1 MKANKV
7 DCFLP
12 YVSVVQA
19 EATVAALK
27 ELDAVNEIFLLASDY
42 EATPIEGCK
51 LLSVGSLTST
61 ATVKAI
67 SDNASAQY
75 TLLITTLD
83 HIELGYLAI
92 ERFMSVAQ
100 DTMAGMLYS
109 NRWIAK
115 SKNCEQYPVIDYQ
128 FGSLRD
134 DFEFGPLLFFETS
147 SFRFAAETAEDDYTF
162 AGLYDLRL
170 RLSRFAPIARIDEYL
185 YTQHSGVLS
194 SDDDSQF
201 AYVDPKNRQVQIE
214 MERACTA
221 HLKAIG
227 GYLKP
232 EFETV
237 DLSVGNFEVEA
248 SVIIPVR
255 NRVRTIR
262 NAICSVLAQ
271 KTDFRFNVIIVDN
284 HSTDGTTEAIEE
296 FADDSRVIHIIPQR
310 HDLSIGGC
318 WNIAVNNSACGRF
331 AIQLDSD
338 DVYSGELTLTIMVN
352 AFYEQQCP
360 MVVGSYMLTDFN
372 LNPIPPGVIDHRE
385 WTDEN
390 GRNNAL
396 RINGLGAPRAFF
408 TPLLRKTPFPNVG
421 YGEDYAVA
429 LAFSRRYRIGRV
441 YDVVYYCRRWED
453 NSDASLDVVR
463 LNANNT
469 YKDRIRTFELRARCE
484 LNYEL

>member
-1 MKANKV
+1 
-7 DCFLP
+7 
-12 YVSVVQA
+12 
-19 EATVAALK
+19 
-27 ELDAVNEIFLLASDY
+27 
-42 EATPIEGCK
+42 
-51 LLSVGSLTST
+51 
-61 ATVKAI
+61 
-67 SDNASAQY
+67 
-75 TLLITTLD
+75 
-83 HIELGYLAI
+83 
-92 ERFMSVAQ
+92 
-100 DTMAGMLYS
+100 
-109 NRWIAK
+109 
-115 SKNCEQYPVIDYQ
+115 
-128 FGSLRD
+128 
-134 DFEFGPLLFFETS
+134 
-147 SFRFAAETAEDDYTF
+147 
-162 AGLYDLRL
+162 
-170 RLSRFAPIARIDEYL
+170 IDEYL
-185 YTQHSGVLS
+185 YTQHSGELS
-194 SDDDSQF
+194 NGGESQF

-214 MERACTA
+214 MEGACTT

-232 EFETV
+232 DFEPV

-262 NAICSVLAQ
+262 DAICSVLAQ

-284 HSTDGTTEAIEE
+284 HSTDGTSEAIEE

-310 HDLSIGGC
+310 RDLSIGGC
-318 WNIAVNNSACGRF
+318 WNMAVNNPACGRF

-338 DVYSGELTLTIMVN
+338 DVYSSESTLTTMVN

-385 WTDEN
+385 WTDDN

-396 RINGLGAPRAFF
+396 RINGLGAPRAFY

-441 YDVVYYCRRWED
+441 YDVMYYCRRWED
-453 NSDASLDVVR
+453 NSDASLDIVR
-463 LNANNT
+463 LNANNI
-469 YKDRIRTFELRARCE
+469 YKDRIRTFELRARCRQNDE
-484 LNYEL
+484 L